1 MSPSMP
7 WREAGFRALVAAA
20 RVVGVLRPVRL
31 SETGLAPDLQLALHL
46 QSIQSLALLGPS
58 LQRDAPWSLHW
69 ATVPAS
75 AERVEG
81 GLEEDQVRR
90 KEAPMQVLQR
100 PILGL
105 AAAVQAARGD
115 QR

>member
-1 MSPSMP
+1 M
-7 WREAGFRALVAAA
+7 AAA
-20 RVVGVLRPVRL
+20 RAVGVLRSVRL
-31 SETGLAPDLQLALHL
+31 SETGLAPDLQLALNL
-46 QSIQSLALLGPS
+46 QWIQSLALLGPS

-81 GLEEDQVRR
+81 GLVEDRVRR
-90 KEAPMQVLQR
+90 EETPMKVPQR
-100 PILGL
+100 PGGRW